1 MRGINQIFL
10 LGRIGHDPDLKQTA
24 NEHCYLNL
32 SVATNRSIRRDDK
45 WEDITDWHQVRTWNQ
60 TAELCTRVLT
70 KGSPIAVEGHLRTDQ
85 WVDQNG
91 DKHSRTYVHA
101 DRIHFLPHSRPAV
114 AK

>member
-32 SVATNRSIRRDDK
+32 SVATNRSVRRDDK
-45 WEDITDWHQVRTWNQ
+45 WEEITDWHQVRTWNQ

-101 DRIHFLPHSRPAV
+101 DRIHFLPHARPAV